1 MNKETPK
8 ENTVNSSDLSTLS
21 NSDLIAVAKWLV
33 DKNGKE
39 ALKIVQRK
47 IDVFPK
53 DSHCRE
59 KDATLMLLT
68 EVEKLTANLS

>member
-59 KDATLMLLT
+59 KDAALMLLT
-68 EVEKLTANLS
+68 EVEKIIKN

>member
-1 MNKETPK
+1 MTTETPK
-8 ENTVNSSDLSTLS
+8 ENTTNSSDLSTLS
-21 NSDLIAVAKWLV
+21 ANDLIAVAKWLV
-33 DKNGKE
+33 EKNGTE

-68 EVEKLTANLS
+68 EVEKLTANQS